1 MVDLKEAVEDK
12 FKADESSGLHRR
24 MDQDK
29 DLDLGKL
36 YNMVDSDNKDVP
48 GIFEVTTNKPETFL
62 ADVLS
67 SLGATVRQTIVVS
80 NDEEVKTSEIERFQ
94 EAAFNAAND
103 RLRIQGRPLLD
114 PFFNEQFSVRGRGGS
129 RCLFRMKNG
138 VLVPD
143 IIGIDTRFSA
153 YETDDEEIALAG
165 YKTIKSKAMVERQYP
180 DYKGAVSGT
189 GIECW
194 DLWDKKVNEVW
205 LANDRVKN
213 EENIYGYVPFV
224 FRTVS
229 LGSMLQDQE
238 ALAHWGESIFFLIRH
253 LIPEYNRLLSIM
265 QTINMKAPLGALQ
278 FPNEGGKSATPPDY
292 PEIGTT
298 TAMGP
303 NDRLLPIDIQDI
315 QRSAVT
321 LLNKIDLLIQEGS
334 KSSVNLGSLN
344 FPLAGVTLLEIEEGQ
359 EQVFLPRLDA
369 KAWLNQGLAEMFTRQ
384 VIKIGKPVE
393 LGRTGHKQTFDL
405 SVLKGQYET
414 TYKYRR
420 KSPKTDIGR
429 ITMANQAEKWYDED
443 TVYDDV
449 LQVEDKERI
458 KRKKALQTMMELS
471 PSVRDYVLLAR
482 VTEEDVDMDKVAKLF
497 AAQMGVDVDAML
509 RGEIP
514 VNGGGGGGP
523 PPEDTGV
530 TLFGPGAGGQS
541 SAKKA
546 SQLQGEA

>member
-1 MVDLKEAVEDK
+1 MADLKKAVEEK
-12 FKADESSGLHRR
+12 FKADEASGLHRR
-24 MDQDK
+24 MDEDK

-36 YNMVDSDNKDVP
+36 YNMVDSNKQDVP

-80 NDEEVKTSEIERFQ
+80 ADETVNTSEIERFQ

-103 RLRIQGRPLLD
+103 RLRRQGRPLLD
-114 PFFNEQFSVRGRGGS
+114 PFFDEQFSVRGRGGA

-143 IIGIDTRFSA
+143 IIPIDTRFSA
-153 YETDDEEIALAG
+153 YESDDDEIAMAG

-180 DYKGAVSGT
+180 KYRGSVSSA
-189 GIECW
+189 GIECL
-194 DLWDKKVNEVW
+194 DLWDKKINEVW
-205 LANDRVKN
+205 LDNTKVHEEANKD
-213 EENIYGYVPFV
+213 GYVPFV

-229 LGSMLQDQE
+229 LGSMLQDAD
-238 ALAHWGESIFFLIRH
+238 ALSHWGESIFFLIRH

-265 QTINMKAPLGALQ
+265 QTINMQAPLGALQ
-278 FPNEGGKSATPPDY
+278 YPNKGGKGATPPDY
-292 PEIGTT
+292 PETGTVT
-298 TAMGP
+298 SLDE
-303 NDRLLPIDIQDI
+303 NEKIFPIDVRDI

-321 LLNKIDLLIQEGS
+321 LLEKIDLLIQEGS

-369 KAWLNQGLAEMFTRQ
+369 KSWLNQGLVEMFTRQ
-384 VIKIGKPVE
+384 VIRIGKPVE
-393 LGRTGHKQTFDL
+393 LGRPGHKQKFDL
-405 SVLKGQYET
+405 SVLQGQYET

-429 ITMANQAEKWYDED
+429 ITMANQAREWYPPGYIYEK
-443 TVYDDV
+443 V
-449 LQVEDKERI
+449 LEVEDPAGIQEEM
-458 KRKKALQTMMELS
+458 ALEVMMELS
-471 PSVRDYVLLAR
+471 PVVRDYVLLAR
-482 VTEEDVDMDKVAKLF
+482 ITEDEVDMDEVAKLYG
-497 AAQMGVDVDAML
+497 AQMEVDVDALM
-509 RGEIP
+509 RGEISP
-514 VNGGGGGGP
+514 TTTRERP
-523 PPEDTGV
+523 TPEDTGV
-530 TLFGPGAGGQS
+530 TLFGRGAGTQS

-546 SQLQGEA
+546 AQPREE